1 MTNFQRMP
9 TIYCT
14 SDSRYHVDRKFVRRY
29 LEEVWQN
36 RELPDGV
43 LSVAFVGSR
52 KARALA
58 KEYLKDNEEHP
69 VLTFPFA
76 MHEQSFPDSTEGIP
90 LLGEIVVCY
99 PQVTIYAS
107 EQDKEINKVIMQFL
121 DHAVTILAQELGK
134 K

>member
-1 MTNFQRMP
+1 MF

-14 SDSRYHVDRKFVRRY
+14 SDSRYHVDRKLVRRY
-29 LEEVWQN
+29 LVELWKN

-52 KARALA
+52 KARSLA
-58 KEYLKDNEEHP
+58 KKYLKDDQEHP
-69 VLTFPFA
+69 VLTFPFVA
-76 MHEQSFPDSTEGIP
+76 HEQTFPDPIDEGS

-107 EQDKEINKVIMQFL
+107 EQDKEINKVITQFL
-121 DHAVTILAQELGK
+121 EHAVSILANEFIK

>member
-1 MTNFQRMP
+1 ML

-14 SDSRYHVDRKFVRRY
+14 SDSRYHVDRKLVRRY
-29 LEEVWQN
+29 LTEVWSN
-36 RELPDGV
+36 RELPSGV

-52 KARALA
+52 KARVLA
-58 KEYLKDNEEHP
+58 KEYLKEDQEHP
-69 VLTFPFA
+69 VLTFPFIT
-76 MHEQSFPDSTEGIP
+76 HEQSFPENGSESP

-99 PQVTIYAS
+99 PQVTLYAA

-121 DHAVTILAQELGK
+121 DHAVSVLAQEFIK